1 MSGKTIIADLDGPH
15 LRPNISRIA
24 IASAIGAIIEWYDFF
39 LYGVV
44 ATLVFNK
51 LFFPDFDPLIG
62 VLLSYTTFAVG
73 FVARPIGGI
82 IFGHYGD
89 RIGRKTILVLTL
101 LIMGL
106 ATMLIGVLPGYASI
120 GVAAPILLLVLR
132 VFQGIGIGGEW
143 GGAVLMAVEHAP
155 EGKRGFYGSYPQIG
169 VPAGLMLSAG
179 VVALLGLLPN
189 DAFMLWGWRVAFLL
203 SAVLVAIG
211 LFIRLRIIE
220 TPAFTAVKASGSA
233 VSLPVMEMLRRHT
246 RNTLLG
252 VGARYV
258 EGVCFNMW
266 GVFII
271 SYATQTL
278 HLPRSTAL
286 LGVILGS
293 GIMIPMV
300 LVFGALADRFGLRRI
315 YCCGAL
321 AIGLLA
327 YPSFWLMQTAGAA
340 HPVLVWLG
348 IIVPLSF
355 AYPAVYGPQAALF
368 SSLFPAHV
376 RYTGISFCY
385 QFSGVFASGLTPL
398 IATALLASDSGMPW
412 FVCGYVVV
420 VALISFACV
429 LAMPAARLGEA
440 SLGEA
445 NLVIPSALPGVAIAR
460 RS

>member
-1 MSGKTIIADLDGPH
+1 MNEDVSLAAVQMPH
-15 LRPNISRIA
+15 TAHKIGRIA
-24 IASAIGAIIEWYDFF
+24 MASAIGAIIEWYDFF

-51 LFFPDFDPLIG
+51 LFFPSYDPLIG
-62 VLLSYTTFAVG
+62 VLLSYTTFAIG

-106 ATMLIGVLPGYASI
+106 ATMLIGLLPGYASI

-155 EGKRGFYGSYPQIG
+155 EGKRGFYGSYPQVG

-189 DAFMLWGWRVAFLL
+189 DAFMLWGWRAAFLL
-203 SAVLVAIG
+203 SVVLVAIG
-211 LFIRLRIIE
+211 LFIRLRILE
-220 TPAFTAVKASGSA
+220 TPDFTEVRASGTAVTM
-233 VSLPVMEMLRRHT
+233 PVMEMLRRHT

-278 HLPRSTAL
+278 HLARATAL

-300 LVFGALADRFGLRRI
+300 PVFGALSDRFGLRRV
-315 YCCGAL
+315 YGCGAI

-340 HPVLVWLG
+340 HPLLVWLG
-348 IIVPLSF
+348 IVIPLSF

-368 SSLFPAHV
+368 SSLFPANV
-376 RYTGISFCY
+376 RYTGVSFCY

-398 IATALLASDSGMPW
+398 IATALLAYGGGMPW
-412 FVCGYVVV
+412 YMCGYVVL

-429 LAMPAARLGEA
+429 LAMPAARLAEVG
-440 SLGEA
+440 
-445 NLVIPSALPGVAIAR
+445 LVIPAAMPGVALAKEGLIGG
-460 RS
+460 